1 MTLLAVSILLNVVI
15 MLSMIAWNLV
25 QFREQMLNDRTKS
38 IQQVVELGS
47 SVAAHFHKLYE
58 DGALSEAEARE
69 RAKDVIRGLRF
80 DQDNYLFV
88 YGASGLTEVHGVLPE
103 LEGKYRIDVKDAKG
117 YPYIRE
123 QIEQAKAKGSA
134 TISYHY
140 VKPGSAKDAPPAR
153 KITYDIYFQPWE
165 WILASGVYVDDIDA
179 AFWGEVEKQSV
190 VLGVLLVVLI
200 GISVYLG
207 RLISGPVVR
216 IAQGMRALARGDRSI
231 SVPFTDNK
239 NEIGDLA
246 RALQIFKDNA
256 IEMDHMR
263 QEREEQD
270 KRADQQRRAVM
281 LEMADEFE
289 RRVQDVVQAVSL
301 AATEMQGDAQ
311 SMTAIADK
319 TLNQSTLVAAA
330 AEQSSS
336 SLNTV
341 AAAAEE
347 LNASI
352 GEINRRIEDSVRVA
366 SSCVTEV
373 EATGSVMQDLS
384 RAAED
389 VGSVVKLIE
398 DIAGQVTLLALN
410 ATIEAARAGEAGKG
424 FAVVAGEVKVL
435 ANQVGKAAKDITS
448 RVGDIQS
455 RTAQAV
461 QTIDGITATI
471 REVNAISGAISTSV
485 EAQGAATQDI
495 SRNIQ
500 ETAAGTGEVTR
511 NISGVSLSASATG
524 EAAAR
529 VLTTADRL
537 AGESRRLQDVV
548 AAFVAH
554 VRDGQD
560 GTVYET
566 VPSPSRA

>member
-1 MTLLAVSILLNVVI
+1 MLKNARIMTLLAVSILLNVVI

-47 SVAAHFHKLYE
+47 SVADHFHKLYE

-153 KITYDIYFQPWE
+153 KITYDIYFRPWE

-330 AEQSSS
+330 AE
-336 SLNTV
+336 
-341 AAAAEE
+341 E

-366 SSCVTEV
+366 SSCVAEV

-398 DIAGQVTLLALN
+398 DIAGQVNLLALN

-455 RTAQAV
+455 RTVQAV

-500 ETAAGTGEVTR
+500 ETATGTGEVTR

-537 AGESRRLQDVV
+537 AGESQRLQDVV

>member
-1 MTLLAVSILLNVVI
+1 MLKNARIMTLLAVSILLNVMI
-15 MLSMIAWNLV
+15 MLSMIAWNLI

-47 SVAAHFHKLYE
+47 SVAAHFHKLYQ
-58 DGALSEAEARE
+58 DGSLSEAEARE
-69 RAKDVIRGLRF
+69 RAKDVIRWLRF
-80 DQDNYLFV
+80 DRDNYLFV

-140 VKPGSAKDAPPAR
+140 VKPGSAKGTPPAR

-179 AFWGEVEKQSV
+179 AFWGEVKNQSV

-207 RLISGPVVR
+207 KLISEPVIR
-216 IAQGMRALARGDRSI
+216 IAQGMRALAGGERSVP
-231 SVPFTDNK
+231 VPFTGNR

-246 RALQIFKDNA
+246 RALQTFKDNA
-256 IEMDHMR
+256 LEMDHMR
-263 QEREEQD
+263 REQEEQE
-270 KRADQQRRAVM
+270 KRTDRQRRAVM
-281 LEMADEFE
+281 LEMADAFE
-289 RRVQDVVQAVSL
+289 RGVQGVVQSVSL

-311 SMTAIADK
+311 SMTVIADK

-336 SLNTV
+336 SLNMV

-366 SSCVTEV
+366 SSCVAEV
-373 EATGSVMQDLS
+373 EATGAVMQGLS
-384 RAAED
+384 QAAED

-398 DIAGQVTLLALN
+398 DIAGQVNLLALN

-424 FAVVAGEVKVL
+424 FAVVAGEVKDL
-435 ANQVGKAAKDITS
+435 ANQVTKAAKDITN
-448 RVGDIQS
+448 RVGGIQE
-455 RTAQAV
+455 RTTQAV
-461 QTIDGITATI
+461 RTIDGITATI
-471 REVNAISGAISTSV
+471 REVNAISSAISTSV
-485 EAQGAATQDI
+485 EAQGAATRDI

-500 ETAAGTGEVTR
+500 ETATGTGEVTR
-511 NISGVSLSASATG
+511 NIADVKSSAPATEG
-524 EAAAR
+524 AATR
-529 VLTTADRL
+529 VLATADRL

-548 AAFVAH
+548 AAFVTH
-554 VRDGQD
+554 VRNGQD
-560 GTVYET
+560 
-566 VPSPSRA
+566 RAA